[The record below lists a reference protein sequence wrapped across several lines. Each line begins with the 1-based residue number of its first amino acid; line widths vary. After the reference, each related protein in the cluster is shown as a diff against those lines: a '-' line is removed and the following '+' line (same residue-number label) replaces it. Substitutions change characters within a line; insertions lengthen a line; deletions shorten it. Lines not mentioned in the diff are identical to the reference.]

1 MVKTLLAFIPMLVF
15 SLSVT
20 AQCSP
25 GGGGSGGTSSFS
37 GGTSSFSGV
46 TSSISGGAGAIS
58 SSLSLGHTQ
67 NQFASKASGLNS
79 LRSNLLSYEQVK
91 GSPFL
96 NDEAI
101 EGVLVL
107 NNGNVIEN
115 VPMQMDLYTHEV
127 IATNDSGKEILL
139 DNRFYKEIRL
149 PFEGEE
155 LVFRRVNEKHPEKFY
170 EVLYDDAGMIFF
182 KERDVTLKESQSNGI
197 VEQEARFRNRTNYF
211 IKHGEDGEIAK
222 VRLKK
227 KDIFP
232 LIPDSELIAMQ
243 AYAKK
248 KGIKFKDESDY
259 VAFLGGDRE

>member
-1 MVKTLLAFIPMLVF
+1 MKSLLALIPMLVL
-15 SLSVT
+15 SLSIT
-20 AQCSP
+20 AQCTP
-25 GGGGSGGTSSFS
+25 GGGGGGGGSTGGTSSLTS
-37 GGTSSFSGV
+37 GGPGG
-46 TSSISGGAGAIS
+46 ISNF
-58 SSLSLGHTQ
+58 SLGHTT
-67 NQFASKASGLNS
+67 NQFASKATGLNS

-107 NNGNVIEN
+107 NNGTVLEN

-127 IATNDSGKEILL
+127 IATNDHGKEILL
-139 DNRFYKEIRL
+139 DNRFYKEIRM
-149 PFEGEE
+149 PFEGKE

-170 EVLYDDAGMIFF
+170 EVLYDDSGMTFF

-197 VEQEARFRNRTNYF
+197 VEQEARFRKRTNYF
-211 IKHGEDGEIAK
+211 IKHGVDGEIAK

-243 AYAKK
+243 AYAKR